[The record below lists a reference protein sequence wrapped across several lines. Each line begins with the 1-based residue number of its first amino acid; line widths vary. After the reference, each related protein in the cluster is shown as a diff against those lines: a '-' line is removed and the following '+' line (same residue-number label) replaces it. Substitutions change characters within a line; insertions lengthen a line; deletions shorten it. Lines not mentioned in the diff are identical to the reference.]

1 MVLHHKWKFVSGDPS
16 KCVGC
21 CVCEYVCSME
31 HEKTYNPTKSRI
43 RVVRLNPF
51 VNVAIACRLCEDPS
65 CVAACPR
72 EALLQSKETGMIMVD
87 EEMCNGCAW
96 CFEACDFVSI
106 QLHPESRVTFVCDL
120 CDGEPQCVEWCPEEA
135 LDFITEDVL
144 SRKARISAT
153 KRLFQKNLMH
163 VHSV

>member
-1 MVLHHKWKFVSGDPS
+1 MSSTHKWQFVSGDPS

-31 HEKTYNPTKSRI
+31 HEKAYNPTKSRI

-51 VNVAIACRLCEDPS
+51 VNMAIACRLCEDPQ
-65 CVAACPR
+65 CVIACPR
-72 EALLQSKETGMIMVD
+72 EALLQSEETGVIMVD
-87 EEMCNGCAW
+87 VGMCNGCAW
-96 CFEACDFVSI
+96 CVEACDFGAI
-106 QLHPESRVTFVCDL
+106 QLHPESRVAFVCDL

-144 SRKARISAT
+144 AQKARILAT
-153 KRLFQKNLMH
+153 KKLFQKAL
-163 VHSV
+163 VTTRYV

>member
-1 MVLHHKWKFVSGDPS
+1 MKVLQHKQKFVSGDPS

-51 VNVAIACRLCEDPS
+51 VNVAIACRLCEDPQ
-65 CVAACPR
+65 CIAACPR
-72 EALLQSKETGMIMVD
+72 EALSQSEETGVIMVD

-96 CFEACDFVSI
+96 CVEACDFGSI
-106 QLHPESRVTFVCDL
+106 QLHPESRVAFVCDL
-120 CDGEPQCVEWCPEEA
+120 CDGEPQCVEWCPEQA
-135 LDFITEDVL
+135 LDFITEGVL
-144 SRKARISAT
+144 AQKARISAT
-153 KRLFQKNLMH
+153 KRLFQKALI
-163 VHSV
+163 VST

>member
-1 MVLHHKWKFVSGDPS
+1 MVLHHKRKFVSGDPS

-51 VNVAIACRLCEDPS
+51 VNLAIACRLCEDPA
-65 CVAACPR
+65 CVIACPR
-72 EALLQSKETGMIMVD
+72 EALLQSEETGVIMVN

-96 CFEACDFVSI
+96 CVEACDFGSI
-106 QLHPESRVTFVCDL
+106 QLHPESKVAFVCDL
-120 CDGEPQCVEWCPEEA
+120 CDGEPQCVEWCPEQA
-135 LDFITEDVL
+135 LDFTTKEVL
-144 SRKARISAT
+144 AQKARISAT
-153 KRLFQKNLMH
+153 KRLFQKALTATT
-163 VHSV
+163 

>member
-1 MVLHHKWKFVSGDPS
+1 MMVLHHKRKFVSGDPS

-51 VNVAIACRLCEDPS
+51 VNLAIACRLCEDPA
-65 CVAACPR
+65 CVIACPR
-72 EALLQSKETGMIMVD
+72 EALLQSEETGVIMVN

-96 CFEACDFVSI
+96 CVEACDFGSI
-106 QLHPESRVTFVCDL
+106 QLHPESKVAFVCDL
-120 CDGEPQCVEWCPEEA
+120 CDGEPQCVEWCPEQA
-135 LDFITEDVL
+135 LDFTTKEVL
-144 SRKARISAT
+144 AQKARISAT
-153 KRLFQKNLMH
+153 KRLFQKALTATT
-163 VHSV
+163 

>member
-1 MVLHHKWKFVSGDPS
+1 MSSTHKWQFVSGDPS

-31 HEKTYNPTKSRI
+31 HEKAYNPTKSRI

-51 VNVAIACRLCEDPS
+51 VNVAIACRLCEDPQ
-65 CVAACPR
+65 CVIACPR
-72 EALLQSKETGMIMVD
+72 EALLQSEETGVIMVD
-87 EEMCNGCAW
+87 EKMCNGCAW
-96 CFEACDFVSI
+96 CVEACDFGAI
-106 QLHPESRVTFVCDL
+106 QLHQESRVAFVCDL

-144 SRKARISAT
+144 AQKARISAT
-153 KRLFQKNLMH
+153 KKLFQKTLVTTRH
-163 VHSV
+163 I

>member
-1 MVLHHKWKFVSGDPS
+1 MVLPHKRKFVSGDPS

-51 VNVAIACRLCEDPS
+51 VNVAIACRLCEGPQ
-65 CVAACPR
+65 CVTACPR
-72 EALLQSKETGMIMVD
+72 EALLQSEETGVIIVD

-96 CFEACDFVSI
+96 CVEACDFGSI
-106 QLHPESRVTFVCDL
+106 QLHPESRVVFVCDL

-135 LDFITEDVL
+135 LDFITEEVL
-144 SRKARISAT
+144 AQKARISAT
-153 KRLFQKNLMH
+153 KKLFQKALIATT
-163 VHSV
+163 

>member
-1 MVLHHKWKFVSGDPS
+1 MVLPHKWKFVSGDPS

-51 VNVAIACRLCEDPS
+51 INLAIACRLCEDPQ
-65 CVAACPR
+65 CVIACPR
-72 EALLQSKETGMIMVD
+72 EALSQSEETGVIMVD

-96 CFEACDFVSI
+96 CVEACDFGAI
-106 QLHPESRVTFVCDL
+106 QLHPESRVAFVCDL
-120 CDGEPQCVEWCPEEA
+120 CDGEPKCVEWCPEEA
-135 LDFITEDVL
+135 LDFITEEVL
-144 SRKARISAT
+144 AQKARIST
-153 KRLFQKNLMH
+153 VKKLFQKYLTATT
-163 VHSV
+163 

>member
-1 MVLHHKWKFVSGDPS
+1 MKVLQHKWKFVSGDPS

-51 VNVAIACRLCEDPS
+51 VNVAIACRLCEDPQ
-65 CVAACPR
+65 CIAACPR
-72 EALLQSKETGMIMVD
+72 EALSQSEETGVIMVD

-96 CFEACDFVSI
+96 CVEACDFGSI
-106 QLHPESRVTFVCDL
+106 QLHPESRVAFVCDL
-120 CDGEPQCVEWCPEEA
+120 CDGEPQCVEWCPEQA
-135 LDFITEDVL
+135 LDFITEGVL
-144 SRKARISAT
+144 AQKARISAT
-153 KRLFQKNLMH
+153 KRLFQKALI
-163 VHSV
+163 VST

>member
-1 MVLHHKWKFVSGDPS
+1 MGLHHKWKFVSGDPP

-51 VNVAIACRLCEDPS
+51 INVAIACRLCEDPQ
-65 CVAACPR
+65 CITACPR
-72 EALLQSKETGMIMVD
+72 EALLQSEETGVIMVD
-87 EEMCNGCAW
+87 EKMCNGCAW
-96 CFEACDFVSI
+96 CVEACNFGSI
-106 QLHPESRVTFVCDL
+106 QLHPERRGVFVCDL
-120 CDGEPQCVEWCPEEA
+120 CEGDPQCVEWCPEEA

-144 SRKARISAT
+144 AQKARISAT
-153 KRLFQKNLMH
+153 KKLFQKDLIATT
-163 VHSV
+163 

>member
-1 MVLHHKWKFVSGDPS
+1 MVLHHKRKFVSGDPS

-51 VNVAIACRLCEDPS
+51 VNLAIACRLCEDPA
-65 CVAACPR
+65 CVIACPR
-72 EALLQSKETGMIMVD
+72 EALLQSEETGVIMVN

-96 CFEACDFVSI
+96 CVDACDFGSI
-106 QLHPESRVTFVCDL
+106 QLHPESKVAFVCDL
-120 CDGEPQCVEWCPEEA
+120 CDGEPQCVEWCPEQA
-135 LDFITEDVL
+135 LDFTTKEVL
-144 SRKARISAT
+144 AQKARISAT
-153 KRLFQKNLMH
+153 KRLFQKALTATT
-163 VHSV
+163 

>member
-1 MVLHHKWKFVSGDPS
+1 MSSTHKWQFVSGDPS

-51 VNVAIACRLCEDPS
+51 VNMAIACRLCEDPQ
-65 CVAACPR
+65 CVIACPR
-72 EALLQSKETGMIMVD
+72 EALSQSEETGVIMVD
-87 EEMCNGCAW
+87 EKMCNGCAW
-96 CFEACDFVSI
+96 CVEACDFGAI
-106 QLHPESRVTFVCDL
+106 QLHPESRVAFVCDL

-135 LDFITEDVL
+135 LDFITENVL
-144 SRKARISAT
+144 AQKARISAT
-153 KRLFQKNLMH
+153 KKLFQKALITTRY
-163 VHSV
+163 V

>member
-43 RVVRLNPF
+43 RVIRLNPF
-51 VNVAIACRLCEDPS
+51 VNVAMACRLCEDPS
-65 CVAACPR
+65 CVVACPR
-72 EALLQSKETGMIMVD
+72 EALLQSEETGVIMVD

-96 CFEACDFVSI
+96 CVEACDFGSI
-106 QLHPESRVTFVCDL
+106 QLHPESKVAFVCDL
-120 CDGEPQCVEWCPEEA
+120 CDGEPKCVEWCPEEA
-135 LDFITEDVL
+135 LDFTTSEVL
-144 SRKARISAT
+144 AQKARISSV
-153 KRLFQKNLMH
+153 KKLFQKALIATT
-163 VHSV
+163 

>member
-1 MVLHHKWKFVSGDPS
+1 MVLPHKCRFVSGDPS

-51 VNVAIACRLCEDPS
+51 VNLAIACRLCEDPQ
-65 CVAACPR
+65 CVTACPR
-72 EALLQSKETGMIMVD
+72 EALSKSEETGVIMVD

-96 CFEACDFVSI
+96 CVEACDFGSI
-106 QLHPESRVTFVCDL
+106 QLHAESRVAFVCDL
-120 CDGEPQCVEWCPEEA
+120 CDGEPKCVEWCPEEA
-135 LDFITEDVL
+135 LDFITEEVL
-144 SRKARISAT
+144 AQKARISAV
-153 KRLFQKNLMH
+153 KKLFQKARIATT
-163 VHSV
+163 

>member
-1 MVLHHKWKFVSGDPS
+1 MVLPHKWKFVSGDPS

-51 VNVAIACRLCEDPS
+51 VNMAIACRLCEDPQ
-65 CVAACPR
+65 CVIACPR
-72 EALLQSKETGMIMVD
+72 EALLQSEETGVIMVD

-96 CFEACDFVSI
+96 CVEACDFGAI
-106 QLHPESRVTFVCDL
+106 QLHPESRVAFVCDL

-144 SRKARISAT
+144 AQKARISAT
-153 KRLFQKNLMH
+153 KKLFQKALI
-163 VHSV
+163 VTT